1 MTASADATTRT
12 VRRGAH
18 TSSTGRSFVGH
29 ETFALRYG
37 WLKRCV
43 DAVTSSPEVF
53 ADDDAVIALGVGK
66 NMARAARHWAL
77 VARMVEEVPGSRG
90 RSLRAT
96 PLGRAVFGAGGFD
109 PYLEDPRTL
118 WLLHW
123 QLCTHP
129 EKATTWRW
137 VFGAWGRTAFTRDEL
152 RGVLRTVA
160 AGMRASV
167 STLER
172 DIEVFLRTY
181 LPSRASRATPLEDAL
196 DSPLVELSLLRE
208 DPVEGRI
215 ERVRGPQPG
224 LDDTL
229 FGFAVLDHWAR
240 KAPGLGTLHLDALQ
254 LASGAPGRVLGLDD
268 RALIE
273 RLERAETWS
282 RGALRYDHTAGQR
295 QLLRRAVVDP
305 VTWLLES
312 WTGAGTV
319 TA

>member
-1 MTASADATTRT
+1 MTASADATSGA
-12 VRRGAH
+12 VRRGVR
-18 TSSTGRSFVGH
+18 TQSTGRSFVGH
-29 ETFALRYG
+29 ESFPLRYG
-37 WLKRCV
+37 WLKRCI
-43 DAVTSSPEVF
+43 DAVAACPEVF

-66 NMARAARHWAL
+66 NMARAVRHWAL

-90 RSLRAT
+90 KALRAT
-96 PLGRAVFGAGGFD
+96 PLGHALFADGGFD

-137 VFGAWGRTAFTRDEL
+137 VFGEWSRAAFTRDEL

-160 AGMRASV
+160 AGLRASA

-172 DIEVFLRTY
+172 DIEVLLRTY
-181 LPSRASRATPLEDAL
+181 LPSRASRGTPLEDSL

-215 ERVRGPQPG
+215 ERVRGAQPG

-240 KAPGLGTLHLDALQ
+240 TAPGLGTLHLDALQ
-254 LASGAPGRVLGLDD
+254 HTAGAPGRVLGLDD
-268 RALIE
+268 RALVE
-273 RLERAETWS
+273 RLERAEVWS

-295 QLLRRAVVDP
+295 QLLRRESVDP
-305 VTWLLES
+305 VTWLLE
-312 WTGAGTV
+312 ALARDGTV
-319 TA
+319 TP